1 MRQKSFL
8 AALLISFT
16 GAIQAQVPQ
25 IINYQGRITSDGA
38 PFTGNGQFKFAL
50 VSSDGTTTYWS
61 NDGTSTNGGEPAA
74 AVTLPV
80 ASGLYVAPLGDT
92 EIGGMQAVSPGV
104 FGNSNVFLR
113 VWFNDG
119 TNGSQLL
126 TPDQRVASVGYAM
139 MAAGVQNGAITTA
152 MIAPGAITPET
163 IATGAVTTEM
173 IAPGAVTAEKLAAN
187 SSIPPGTV
195 VAFAGTSAPAG
206 WALCNGQTLD
216 ASLPENSALFSVIG
230 QTYGGTGNNFLLP
243 DLRGRVAM
251 GAGQGSGLTNRLVA
265 QTLGAETH
273 TLTTG
278 QMPAHSHAGTTDPAG
293 AHNHSF
299 PMLQDGNDGD
309 WGGPENGTGTTLRSG
324 FTSTTPNHSHS
335 FTTNSSGGNQPH
347 NIIQPSLVLN
357 YIIKL

>member
-1 MRQKSFL
+1 MRHKSIL
-8 AALLISFT
+8 AALLITFT
-16 GAIQAQVPQ
+16 GALHAQVPQ
-25 IINYQGRITSDGA
+25 IINYQGRITSNGA

-50 VSSDGTTTYWS
+50 VSSDGATSYWS
-61 NDGTSTNGGEPAA
+61 NDGTSTTGDEPAS

-92 EIGGMQAVSPGV
+92 AIGGMQAVSPGV

-126 TPDQRVASVGYAM
+126 SPDQRVASVGYAM
-139 MAAGVQNGAITTA
+139 MAAGVQSGAITTA
-152 MIAPGAITPET
+152 
-163 IATGAVTTEM
+163 M
-173 IAPGAVTAEKLAAN
+173 IAPGAVTAEKLAAD

-206 WALCNGQTLD
+206 WALCNGQELD
-216 ASLPENSALFSVIG
+216 GTQPQYAALFSAIG
-230 QTYGGTGNNFLLP
+230 QTYGAGTGDNFRLP

-265 QTLGAETH
+265 QILGAETH
-273 TLTTG
+273 TLTVT
-278 QMPAHSHAGTTDPAG
+278 QMPSHSHGVNDPG
-293 AHNHSF
+293 
-299 PMLQDGNDGD
+299 
-309 WGGPENGTGTTLRSG
+309 
-324 FTSTTPNHSHS
+324 HSHS
-335 FTTNSSGGNQPH
+335 FTYNGALPSSNGDNANPDLCDDAVQGGTTSHNTTGISIQSSGGNQPH

>member
-1 MRQKSFL
+1 MRHKSIL
-8 AALLISFT
+8 AALLIAFT
-16 GAIQAQVPQ
+16 EVIHAQVPQ
-25 IINYQGRITSDGA
+25 IINYQGRITSNGS

-50 VSSDGTTTYWS
+50 VSSDGTTSYWS
-61 NDGTSTNGGEPAA
+61 NNGTSANGDEPAA

-80 ASGLYVAPLGDT
+80 AAGLYVAPLGDT
-92 EIGGMQAVSPGV
+92 AIGGMQAVPPSV
-104 FGNSNVFLR
+104 FGNTHVFLR

-126 TPDQRVASVGYAM
+126 APDQRVASVGYAM

-152 MIAPGAITPET
+152 MIAPGA
-163 IATGAVTTEM
+163 
-173 IAPGAVTAEKLAAN
+173 VTAEKLAAD
-187 SSIPPGTV
+187 SSIPAGTV
-195 VAFAGTSAPAG
+195 VAFAGTTAPTG

-216 ASLPENSALFSVIG
+216 GTQPQFAALFSAIG

-243 DLRGRVAM
+243 DLRGRVVI

-265 QTLGAETH
+265 QTLGTETH
-273 TLTTG
+273 TLTIA
-278 QMPAHSHAGTTDPAG
+278 QMPSHNHAGTTDAAG
-293 AHNHSF
+293 AHNHTF

-309 WGGPENGTGTTLRSG
+309 WGGPENGTGTTLRNGQTSSSG
-324 FTSTTPNHSHS
+324 NHSHS
-335 FTTNSSGGNQPH
+335 FTTNASGGNQPH